1 MKSNDQER
9 ERERILRNVRQMY
22 FDIVKYQIGG
32 RRMLALEGLGMI
44 LATFFKI
51 PKHHDPNYW
60 ERNKVVLDL
69 YDKIRGARGE
79 SR

>member
-1 MKSNDQER
+1 MTKR
-9 ERERILRNVRQMY
+9 ARERILRNVRQMY

-51 PKHHDPNYW
+51 PKQHDPIYW
-60 ERNKVVLDL
+60 ERNKAVLDL
-69 YDKIRGARGE
+69 YNQIRGARGE
-79 SR
+79 RR